1 VVGERALAERF
12 DVEMIGQVPMQI
24 AMREG
29 SDTGHPI
36 VGEDPDAEASLVF
49 AQMAGVGGQSRA
61 EQARSPRTQAH
72 LTHLDQET
80 PVDIRIGVSETPR
93 EITMALAADTDRNE
107 VKDAVAAALAGASD
121 TLWLVDDKGRD
132 IAIPA
137 AKIAYVELGPDSD
150 INPIGFG

>member
-1 VVGERALAERF
+1 
-12 DVEMIGQVPMQI
+12 M
-24 AMREG
+24 
-29 SDTGHPI
+29 
-36 VGEDPDAEASLVF
+36 
-49 AQMAGVGGQSRA
+49 
-61 EQARSPRTQAH
+61 
-72 LTHLDQET
+72 
-80 PVDIRIGVSETPR
+80 DIRIGVSETPR